1 MLLEARGG
9 GEGLPAV
16 WAGVG
21 PGAHVLRAD
30 VSLQVAGVREH
41 LGTQTPA
48 RHILSVAPCGP
59 RVRSRD
65 GGLSGRS
72 AHRPAASRH
81 LYLPPQQLG
90 AVAPV
95 FCVVLKTLEEMS
107 FKKRL

>member
-1 MLLEARGG
+1 MDVLVLLEARGG

-72 AHRPAASRH
+72 AHRPEPGQTSLCWGSDMLDGLRW
-81 LYLPPQQLG
+81 
-90 AVAPV
+90 AVRPLWTL
-95 FCVVLKTLEEMS
+95 VLQ
-107 FKKRL
+107 